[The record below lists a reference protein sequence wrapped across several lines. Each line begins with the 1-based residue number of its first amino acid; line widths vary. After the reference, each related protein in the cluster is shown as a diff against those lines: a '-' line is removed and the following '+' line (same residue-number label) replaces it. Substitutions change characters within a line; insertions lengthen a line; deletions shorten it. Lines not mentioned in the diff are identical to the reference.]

1 VFAVLC
7 WPTTY
12 VHAEASGAASSAA
25 PVATLIHDL
34 GLVESPAPV
43 RDRKGWS
50 RPRKVLVWAIYPELV
65 PALKQAAPSVEF
77 VPVRD
82 AAEAVAK
89 AADADAVFG
98 LCTPEILAAGPRIRW
113 VQWYFA
119 GVERCVSVPAM
130 RSRGVLLTNMQ
141 RVAGPVMAE
150 HVIAM
155 MLAFARGLQFYI
167 PERMAARWTDELP
180 PPSRLLTLQGKTVL
194 VVGLGGIGTEVA
206 RRAHALGMTVV
217 ATRRADAK
225 ARLREGHIRSAG

>member
-50 RPRKVLVWAIYPELV
+50 PPRKVLVWAIYPELV

-130 RSRGVLLTNMQ
+130 RSRDVLLTNMQ
-141 RVAGPVMAE
+141 RVAGRDGR
-150 HVIAM
+150 
-155 MLAFARGLQFYI
+155 ARDRDDARVCAICSSI
-167 PERMAARWTDELP
+167 PERMAARWTEDL
-180 PPSRLLTLQGKTVL
+180 RRRVDCLRCR
-194 VVGLGGIGTEVA
+194 A
-206 RRAHALGMTVV
+206 RRC
-217 ATRRADAK
+217 
-225 ARLREGHIRSAG
+225 SS